1 MLVRNGTNAASATPS
16 LADRIQ
22 FSAARA
28 LGHLSPRTQRR
39 LAGAPITIDGDTLDP
54 GLQLMLKLRERRGVT
69 PFRAMTPERARR
81 YVRAESRIYSGPR
94 PPVKAVHHL
103 EVPGAAGPLKARH
116 YVPPEPGGPHPLLL
130 FLHGGGFVVGD
141 LDTHDVPCRL
151 LCRHGGVHVLS
162 VEYRKAPEHPFPAA
176 VHDATAALAWAH
188 EHASELKADPTRIAI
203 GGDSAGGNLSA
214 VATRLAV
221 RDGTPAP
228 VLQVLIYPAT
238 DIESEWP
245 SVELFAQGFYL
256 TRDDRDWYHEHYM
269 SGASEDDPLG
279 SPLLSGDLQDLP
291 PALVVTAAFDPLRD
305 EGEAYA
311 NALREAGS
319 PVILRRFPGLV
330 HGFINMTA
338 INPASHD
345 ALVEVAGGV
354 RALLA
359 RARERETT

>member
-1 MLVRNGTNAASATPS
+1 MLVRSGTTATPS
-16 LADRIQ
+16 LAERIQ
-22 FSAARA
+22 FRA
-28 LGHLSPRTQRR
+28 TKAIGHLSPRTLRR
-39 LAGAPITIDGDTLDP
+39 LAGPPITIDGDTLDP
-54 GLQLMLKLRERRGVT
+54 GLQLILKLRERRGVRPLNT
-69 PFRAMTPERARR
+69 MSPEQARR
-81 YVRAESRIYSGPR
+81 YVAAESRRTAGPP
-94 PPVKAVHHL
+94 PPVRAVRHL
-103 EVPGAAGPLKARH
+103 HVAGAAGPLEARH
-116 YVPPEPGGPHPLLL
+116 YVPPDPGGPHPLML

-151 LCRHGGVHVLS
+151 LCRHAGVHVLS
-162 VEYRKAPEHPFPAA
+162 VKYRKAPEHPFPAA
-176 VHDATAALAWAH
+176 VHDARAALTWAF
-188 EHASELKADPTRIAI
+188 EHAQELEGDPERIAI

-245 SVELFAQGFYL
+245 SVELFADGFYL
-256 TRDDRDWYHEHYM
+256 TRDDRDWYHENYM
-269 SGASEDDPLG
+269 RGASEDDPLG
-279 SPLLSGDLQDLP
+279 SPLLSGDLEDLP
-291 PALVVTAAFDPLRD
+291 PAFVVTAAFDPLRD

-359 RARERETT
+359 RAKERDTT